1 MLEVRNLSKRF
12 CRSAA
17 VDDVSFIIRPY
28 EVLGYLG
35 PNGSGKTTTVNM
47 LTGLLDPSD
56 GEILFDGRRI
66 TDDLI
71 GYKRRLGYVPEI
83 PYLYAYLSGLEYLE
97 LAGRLRAMPER
108 LMKEKINSLL
118 ELFSLREAR
127 HSQLTSYSKGMK
139 QKILIS
145 AAILH
150 NPDLLIFDEPL
161 SGLDVTSALVF
172 KHLVKAL
179 AAEGKCILYSSH
191 VLEVVE
197 KVCTHVMIL
206 RKGRVVAHDTVQS
219 LRTLANLPSLED
231 VFAQL
236 VLQEDTE
243 QTARTIVQVM
253 RA

>member
-1 MLEVRNLSKRF
+1 MLEVRHLTKRF
-12 CRSAA
+12 SRIPA
-17 VDDVSFIIRPY
+17 VNDVSFIVRPF

-56 GEILFDGRRI
+56 GEIRFDGHKI

-83 PYLYAYLSGLEYLE
+83 PYLYAYLSGLEYLQ
-97 LAGRLRAMPER
+97 LAGRLRAMPDR
-108 LMKEKINSLL
+108 LMNEKINSLL
-118 ELFSLREAR
+118 ELFSLHGAR
-127 HSQLTSYSKGMK
+127 HSQMSAYSKGMK

-161 SGLDVTSALVF
+161 SGLDVTSALIF
-172 KHLVKAL
+172 KHLIKAL

-206 RKGRVVAHDTVQS
+206 RKGQVVAHDSVEG

-231 VFAQL
+231 IFAQL

-243 QTARTIVQVM
+243 ATAKTIVQVM
-253 RA
+253 RT